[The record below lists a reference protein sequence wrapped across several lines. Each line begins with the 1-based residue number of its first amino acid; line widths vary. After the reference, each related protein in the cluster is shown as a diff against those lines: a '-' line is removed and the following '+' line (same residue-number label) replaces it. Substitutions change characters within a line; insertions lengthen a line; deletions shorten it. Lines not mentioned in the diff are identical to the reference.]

1 MRTRSKVQR
10 SPEWLTRAMAG
21 RDQWPQ
27 AVTAICGIVLLGM
40 ILWQLGGLHA
50 LLSNTT
56 TTGGDTGAHYMMPA
70 VLSEFVSHGHLTGWF
85 PGWYDGLPLY
95 SFYFVL
101 PDLLVA
107 LASHVIAYNVAFK
120 LATVAGSLLLP
131 VACYLLGRGFRLRR
145 PFPELL
151 AAGSLLFL
159 FEQSYTI
166 NGGNLYSTL
175 AGEYSFS
182 FSLSVI
188 VLFLAVVA
196 RGIQTGRHI
205 ALAATLLAVSL
216 AAHVLPLL
224 LGFVGLGVLL
234 LMELGRPG
242 AMADDGLGALRG
254 VHLPLAERARTR
266 KEVVIWVAAVV
277 GLGLGAMAWW
287 LVPFIINQRYANP
300 MGYNNSSDFIRA
312 LFPAGD
318 RYAIVL
324 ALVGGVFAILRR
336 SRFGIFI
343 TVLTIESAMAYRI
356 DPQGAIFND
365 RLLPLY
371 YLSLY
376 LAAAW
381 TLGVGWIWC
390 MQWVRRLRLARFARM
405 PQQQDRPREL
415 LRRPGSLSGALVG
428 LVVSVA
434 IVAGALP
441 APQEYINKYLLAPVN
456 AVFGTTFH
464 DGIAQ
469 DAVAGWA
476 SYNFS
481 GMEGRGASW
490 AEFRGIMST
499 ANRVGATIGCGR
511 MFWEYESNQDRF
523 GTPMALMLLPH
534 FTHGCIASQEGLLFE
549 SSATTPYH
557 FLNQSLL
564 SVAPSQAQV
573 GLNYHPTNVAEGVK
587 KLQVM
592 GVRYY
597 LVSAPSLVLQAEA
610 DPLLSEVAVTQ
621 PFAQPTGSALTWH
634 IYEVADSPVVVPLTH
649 LPVVVPGL
657 GSSASSWKNGSTAW
671 YDTATSESTPLAST
685 GPKSWPVT
693 TNGVAPDDPVDHPGQ
708 VTHVKLS
715 MDKVTFDVDKAAI
728 GKPVLVRISFFP
740 NWKVSG
746 ATGPFRV
753 TPNFMVVVPTSRHVT
768 LTYGATPANWFGE
781 TVTLLALIGIVAAAV
796 VSRRQRRRER
806 TKRSSSPIEV
816 AASTDP
822 VASVTS
828 GDVGGS

>member
-1 MRTRSKVQR
+1 
-10 SPEWLTRAMAG
+10 
-21 RDQWPQ
+21 
-27 AVTAICGIVLLGM
+27 
-40 ILWQLGGLHA
+40 
-50 LLSNTT
+50 
-56 TTGGDTGAHYMMPA
+56 
-70 VLSEFVSHGHLTGWF
+70 
-85 PGWYDGLPLY
+85 
-95 SFYFVL
+95 
-101 PDLLVA
+101 
-107 LASHVIAYNVAFK
+107 
-120 LATVAGSLLLP
+120 
-131 VACYLLGRGFRLRR
+131 RLRR

-182 FSLSVI
+182 FSLSMI

-196 RGIQTGRHI
+196 RGMQSGRHL
-205 ALAATLLAVSL
+205 ALAASLLAMSL

-242 AMADDGLGALRG
+242 AMADDGLGVLRG
-254 VHLPLAERARTR
+254 VHLPFAGGGRTR
-266 KEVVIWVAAVV
+266 KQVIVWAGSV
-277 GLGLGAMAWW
+277 GALGLGAMAWW
-287 LVPFIINQRYANP
+287 LIPFVMNQRYSNP
-300 MGYNNSSDFIRA
+300 MGYTNSSDFVRA

-318 RYAIVL
+318 RYAILL
-324 ALVGGVFAILRR
+324 AVAGGIVAVLRR

-371 YLSLY
+371 FLSLY
-376 LAAAW
+376 LSAAW
-381 TLGVGWIWC
+381 TLGVGWIWF
-390 MQWVRRLRLARFARM
+390 MQLVRRLRLSRFARK
-405 PQQQDRPREL
+405 PQQQARPSDR
-415 LRRPGSLSGALVG
+415 LRRPGTLSGALVG
-428 LVVSVA
+428 LVVAVA

-441 APQEYINKYLLAPVN
+441 APQSYINKYLLAPVN
-456 AVFGTTFH
+456 AVFGTSFH
-464 DGIAQ
+464 DNVAQ

-476 SYNFS
+476 AYNFE

-587 KLQVM
+587 KLQLM

-621 PFAQPTGSALTWH
+621 PFAQPTGSALRWH
-634 IYEVADSPVVVPLTH
+634 IYEVADSPLVVPLTH

-657 GSSASSWKNGSTAW
+657 GNSSSSWKNGSTAW
-671 YDTATSESTPLAST
+671 YDTATSASTPLAST
-685 GPKSWPVT
+685 GPPSWPT
-693 TNGVAPDDPVDHPGQ
+693 MTNGVAPDLRVQHPGRA
-708 VTHVKLS
+708 THVQMS
-715 MDKVTFDVDKAAI
+715 MDKVSFDVSQSAL
-728 GKPVLVRISFFP
+728 GKPMLVRISYFP
-740 NWKVSG
+740 NWKASG
-746 ATGPFRV
+746 ASGPFRV
-753 TPNFMVVVPTSRHVT
+753 TPNFMVVVPTARHVT
-768 LTYGATPANWFGE
+768 LTYGATPANWLGE
-781 TVTLLALIGIVAAAV
+781 AITLLALFGILGAAV
-796 VSRRQRRRER
+796 LGRRQRRRER
-806 TKRSSSPIEV
+806 TNRSSSPIEV
-816 AASTDP
+816 SALTVP

-828 GDVGGS
+828 GEVGGS